1 MYKWYVPTLWPE
13 WFCLEPLLSTR
24 GKYDRLMSLN
34 GEKPAK
40 GKVTWTAH
48 LCYKLGWWTMLTH
61 PIQRTILYI
70 QYASILDL
78 IYFTKTQ
85 LFILGLDGFFLFA
98 FDEKYICIW
107 CCKLH
112 DQKNHQKTQ
121 WLLGSDPKA
130 QKYDTSLPKSHNEE
144 IVSPT
149 QEGQHHWSTERVTS
163 KVLY

>member
-85 LFILGLDGFFLFA
+85 LFILGLDGFFCLLLMKNIYVFDVANFMTKKKPPKNPVA
-98 FDEKYICIW
+98 FGIW
-107 CCKLH
+107 
-112 DQKNHQKTQ
+112 
-121 WLLGSDPKA
+121 
-130 QKYDTSLPKSHNEE
+130 PKSPE
-144 IVSPT
+144 IWYQPAKISQWRDSFPNPRRAASLK
-149 QEGQHHWSTERVTS
+149 HWTS
-163 KVLY
+163 HL

>member
-85 LFILGLDGFFLFA
+85 LFILGLDGFFFVCFWWKIYMYLMLQISWPKKTTKKPSGFW
-98 FDEKYICIW
+98 D
-107 CCKLH
+107 LT
-112 DQKNHQKTQ
+112 QKPRNMIPACQNLTMK
-121 WLLGSDPKA
+121 
-130 QKYDTSLPKSHNEE
+130 
-144 IVSPT
+144 
-149 QEGQHHWSTERVTS
+149 R
-163 KVLY
+163 